1 MASVVVRVMPRIS
14 GFCLLSPEAR
24 LRRGF
29 SLLELL
35 VVLMLV
41 ALTTGLVLPSF
52 LTRITASR
60 ESAVAHDLVA
70 RLEGLPVQAFQRA
83 ESMVVDADQL
93 RRMMPDLPADWQLH
107 VEPALHY
114 AAVGLSSGGTVRL
127 TAPGRKTLV
136 WRIAPVSGEV
146 SALTTRAST
155 P

>member
-1 MASVVVRVMPRIS
+1 MANAVVRVMPRIS
-14 GFCLLSPEAR
+14 GSCLLSPETR
-24 LRRGF
+24 RRRGF

-35 VVLMLV
+35 VVLVLV

-52 LTRITASR
+52 LTRMTAAR
-60 ESAVAHDLVA
+60 ESAVASELVA

-83 ESMVVDADQL
+83 EAMVVDAEAL
-93 RRMMPDLPADWQLH
+93 RRMLPDLPADWRLQ

-127 TAPGRKTLV
+127 TAPGRETMG
-136 WRIAPVSGEV
+136 WRVAPVSGEV
-146 SALTTRAST
+146 SALAARGPA